1 MLKVNIKNTRAMS
14 CSKLTIK
21 TPEQR
26 QAFVFIVKFEYDFIL
41 VILLLTLNIFNT
53 FFSVFIAAFEQEN
66 VSWELGRSLVWQV
79 ITL

>member
-21 TPEQR
+21 TPEQC
-26 QAFVFIVKFEYDFIL
+26 QAFVFIVKFEYDFVL
-41 VILLLTLNIFNT
+41 VILLLTNT

-66 VSWELGRSLVWQV
+66 VSWELGRSLAWQV